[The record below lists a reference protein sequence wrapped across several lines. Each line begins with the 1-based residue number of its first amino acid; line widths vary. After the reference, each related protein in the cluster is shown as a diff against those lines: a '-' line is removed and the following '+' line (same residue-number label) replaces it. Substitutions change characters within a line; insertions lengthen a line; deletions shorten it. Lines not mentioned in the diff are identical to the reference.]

1 MKSTSIPVWNES
13 HTKAQIHKELSM
25 QDKRRNLVLRALAS
39 LCAAFVCGAAV
50 ASDPV
55 DFRQQIAP
63 IFERHCVRCHSPR
76 NNKGDVSLATFDDLK
91 SNDFVT
97 AGDPGSSYLIE
108 LVTSQDGEPP
118 VMPKE
123 GKSLSD
129 ARLDRTGYLISP
141 LTRNRRNRRTE

>member
-1 MKSTSIPVWNES
+1 MNSTSIPVWNES
-13 HTKAQIHKELSM
+13 HTKAQSHKELSM

-39 LCAAFVCGAAV
+39 LCATFVCDVAV

-63 IFERHCVRCHSPR
+63 IFEQHCVRCHSPG

-91 SNDFVT
+91 ANDFVT

-108 LVTSQDGEPP
+108 LITSQHGELPT
-118 VMPKE
+118 MPKE

-129 ARLDRTGYLISP
+129 ARLARTGYLTTT
-141 LTRNRRNRRTE
+141 LTRNCRNRRTE